1 MATYLVGKRSPELTS
16 KRNALESVF
25 MMASLLYPNLS
36 TENVQRSQILITSFL
51 LQRTARMEMLCSA
64 FFQNVNDGN

>member
-36 TENVQRSQILITSFL
+36 TEKCSEIANTNKASFCSVQHGVLFCILS
-51 LQRTARMEMLCSA
+51 E
-64 FFQNVNDGN
+64 GEPW